1 MPKGQNKASDFKKT
15 ALPKGGMAVGP
26 HGGAGVLDPT
36 TLPKPTMPPLGRV
49 EEHQSGSEVNSAAYV
64 TLAEERIYALFREDV
79 EFALR
84 WGSIQMKVQVLLAD
98 LEQRGWD
105 ATDRAFALQSL
116 LRSIV
121 AQVEQRE
128 AEK

>member
-1 MPKGQNKASDFKKT
+1 M
-15 ALPKGGMAVGP
+15 
-26 HGGAGVLDPT
+26 
-36 TLPKPTMPPLGRV
+36 GRV
-49 EEHQSGSEVNSAAYV
+49 EEHRSGSEVNSAAYV

-84 WGSIQMKVQVLLAD
+84 WGSIQMKVQVLLND

-121 AQVEQRE
+121 MQVEQRE